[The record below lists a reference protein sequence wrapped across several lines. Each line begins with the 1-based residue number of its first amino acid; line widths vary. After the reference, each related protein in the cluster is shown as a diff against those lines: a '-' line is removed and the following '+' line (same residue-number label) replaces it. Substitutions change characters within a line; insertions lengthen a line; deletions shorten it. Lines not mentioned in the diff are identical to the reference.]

1 MRTCVVV
8 IGGGQAGLAMSWW
21 LTRAGVDHVVLER
34 GVVAQSW
41 REHRWDSLH
50 LLTPNWMNRLPGQDG
65 VGDDPDSYLGAAAV
79 IDLLDGYARSF
90 AAPVVPHT
98 TVVGVR
104 STVSGF
110 RVDTDG
116 GPWRCRA
123 VVVATGTEG
132 ESRIPALA
140 GDLDDGLQ
148 QVPALGYRAPGQIA
162 PGAVLVV
169 GASAS
174 GVQIADELRRAGR
187 SVTLAVGDHVRV
199 PRTYR
204 GIDIYRWLDELGILD
219 ERYDEVEDLVR
230 ARRLPSLQLVGTPQ
244 RRSLDLAALSSAGVE
259 LTGRLVGIAPGRGL
273 FSGSLANF
281 VKAGDLKQ
289 SRLLDRVDAYVDE
302 RGWGDRVGP
311 IDRPAPTPLPA
322 AVTELDLGRFSAV
335 VWATGHQP
343 RYPWLDP
350 VLLDRRGAIRHD
362 GGVLEVPG
370 MYVLGLPFTRR
381 RSSNL
386 LAGVGSDARWLCDHL
401 VRQLSSRT
409 RMSA

>member
-1 MRTCVVV
+1 MRTSVVV

-21 LTRAGVDHVVLER
+21 LTRASVDHVVLER
-34 GVVAQSW
+34 GELAQSW
-41 REHRWDSLH
+41 RERRWDSLR
-50 LLTPNWMNRLPGQDG
+50 LLTPNWMNRLPGRVA
-65 VGDDPDSYLGAAAV
+65 VGDDPDGYLGAAAV
-79 IDLLDGYARSF
+79 VDLLDGYARSF
-90 AAPVVPHT
+90 AAPVLPQT
-98 TVVGVR
+98 AVVGVR

-116 GPWRCRA
+116 GPWLCRA

-132 ESRIPALA
+132 ESRVPALA
-140 GDLDDGLQ
+140 RELGGDLQ
-148 QVPALGYRAPGQIA
+148 QITALGYREPGQVA

-187 SVTLAVGDHVRV
+187 PVTLAVGDHVRV

-204 GIDIYRWLDELGILD
+204 GHDIYFWMDELGVLD
-219 ERYDEVEDLVR
+219 ERYDEVEDLGR
-230 ARRLPSLQLVGTPQ
+230 ARRLPSLQLVGSPQ
-244 RRSLDLAALSSAGVE
+244 RRSLDLAGLSTSGVD
-259 LTGRLVGIAPGRGL
+259 LTGRLVGIARGRGL

-281 VKAGDLKQ
+281 LKAGDLKQ
-289 SRLLDRVDAYVDE
+289 TRLLDRVDAYVDE

-311 IDRPAPTPLPA
+311 IDRPGPTPLPA
-322 AVTELDLGRFSAV
+322 AVTELDLARFSAV

-350 VLLDRRGAIRHD
+350 ALLDRRGAIRHD
-362 GGVLEVPG
+362 GGIMEVPG

-381 RSSNL
+381 RRSNL
-386 LAGVGSDARWLCDHL
+386 LAGVGPDAEVLCAHL
-401 VRQLSSRT
+401 VEHLGRARE
-409 RMSA
+409 AA